1 MKVRFSKS
9 NPGIRLFVW
18 AFVLLT
24 ICTGY
29 TTLTKP
35 LAKEQSAQFVLYLEI
50 ADEFSDEVILHLD
63 SISLEKTDSS
73 FITLPISKIISTQ
86 KEASQHI
93 KLIDRYIEPGVYT
106 AAHFFCSAIE
116 GYIGKVKMH
125 ADISVSG
132 YRFPLLKEATDEQ
145 CCFVNM
151 VWDVHPFDEKEKEYQ
166 PHISVSPSI
175 VQNYKDVLLVSNEKS
190 DNVTIID
197 QLTYKVIDVLRTN
210 KGPKGMAYAE
220 RNQLLFVANSKSDN
234 ISIYNILN
242 LQKIKDITLNNGDEP
257 TRLILS
263 DDEQYLYI
271 LNYGSKSLSIVN
283 LLSYQEE
290 SRIYDFEDIYAI
302 ALDETKGYLYISEP
316 LSNKVRIFDPVNS
329 TIVSEISFDGQVT
342 ELAYNKSTEELII
355 AAKYRGLLFRYNSNT
370 GEFANPV
377 NLCSPSA
384 GISFNNFGDNLFV
397 SEKDCKIV
405 AIIDPEKSLEISTI
419 YLDDEPGLIAQD
431 SDNRNLFLLYPDK
444 NAVSII
450 SIHSKSLVKTID
462 VGNQPYT
469 ALDIW

>member
-18 AFVLLT
+18 AFVLFT

-29 TTLTKP
+29 TAFTKP
-35 LAKEQSAQFVLYLEI
+35 QIKKHSAQFVLYLEVTE
-50 ADEFSDEVILHLD
+50 EFSDEVILHID
-63 SISLEKTDSS
+63 SIRLIKTDSS
-73 FITLPISKIISTQ
+73 FFTIPVSKIISSQ
-86 KEASQHI
+86 KTASQQI
-93 KLIDRYIEPGVYT
+93 KLIDRYIEPGMYT
-106 AAHFFCSAIE
+106 SALFFCSGIE
-116 GYIGKVKMH
+116 GYIGKVKMQ

-132 YRFPLLKEATDEQ
+132 YRIPLLKEATAER

-166 PHISVSPSI
+166 PHISVSSSV
-175 VQNYKDVLLVSNEKS
+175 VQNFKDILLVSNENS

-197 QLTYKVIDVLRTN
+197 QLTYKILDVLKTN
-210 KGPKGMAYAE
+210 KGPRGMVYAE
-220 RNQLLFVANSKSDN
+220 QNQLLFVANSKSDN

-242 LQKIKDITLNNGDEP
+242 LQKIKDISLNNGDEP
-257 TRLILS
+257 SRLILS

-290 SRIYDFEDIYAI
+290 SRVYDFEDLYAI

-316 LSNKVRIFDPVNS
+316 LSNKVRIFDPVNN
-329 TIVSEISFDGQVT
+329 TIVSEISFDGHVT
-342 ELAYNKSTEELII
+342 ELAFNNITEELIV
-355 AAKYRGLLFRYNSNT
+355 AAKYRGLLFRYNSKT

-377 NLCSPSA
+377 NLCSPAS
-384 GISFNNFGDNLFV
+384 GISFNTFGDNLFV

-405 AIIDPEKSLEISTI
+405 AIVDPEKSIEISTI

-431 SDNRNLFLLYPDK
+431 SDNRNLFLIYPD
-444 NAVSII
+444 NDVLSIF
-450 SIHSKSLVKTID
+450 SIHSKTLVKTID
-462 VGNQPYT
+462 VGKRPYT